1 MPMFIGTENGILHLQ
16 NQLKTRQFE
25 LSKERKI
32 RKQLEVQFENKTEK
46 RLIKELLP
54 NRTSISK
61 VTNSFESPPRP
72 SFQKT
77 AYSQPIPVSKDY
89 MVNNNRY
96 IQAPKS
102 TQQDRMKV
110 GAYF

>member
-1 MPMFIGTENGILHLQ
+1 MLIFVGTENGILHLQ
-16 NQLKTRQFE
+16 NQLKTRQVE

-32 RKQLEVQFENKTEK
+32 RKQLEVQFEKNTEK
-46 RLIKELLP
+46 RLVKELLP

-61 VTNSFESPPRP
+61 VVNSFESPPRP
-72 SFQKT
+72 SFQQSG
-77 AYSQPIPVSKDY
+77 YNQPISVSKDY

-96 IQAPKS
+96 IRAQKS
-102 TQQDRMKV
+102 THHDRMNV

>member
-1 MPMFIGTENGILHLQ
+1 MVLFIGTENGILHLQ
-16 NQLKTRQFE
+16 NQLKTRQVE

-32 RKQLEVQFENKTEK
+32 RKQLEVQFENNTEK

-61 VTNSFESPPRP
+61 VANAFESPPRP
-72 SFQKT
+72 SFQQP
-77 AYSQPIPVSKDY
+77 AYNQPIAASKDY

-96 IQAPKS
+96 IRAPKS
-102 TQQDRMKV
+102 THQDRMKV